1 MKTLGNVTSV
11 TLTPTALGVAKEM
24 LKLAFALGL
33 PVSKNTVTLC
43 ALSSSHITLSD
54 VKTNFH
60 LKAKGNKSWNE
71 DRFELRTPQSERKL
85 ITEPK
90 SVL

>member
-33 PVSKNTVTLC
+33 PVSKN
-43 ALSSSHITLSD
+43 I
-54 VKTNFH
+54 
-60 LKAKGNKSWNE
+60 
-71 DRFELRTPQSERKL
+71 
-85 ITEPK
+85 
-90 SVL
+90 